1 VLPPA
6 PDEAGPPPA
15 ELDWVIPSLELCDPD
30 GEEEAV
36 SGDEHPIANKIAS
49 ELARGA
55 AEERL
60 KNRTPPGDRTRAA
73 MSTCKPAGRA
83 TRGSAAWPAREFAD
97 FSPVQR
103 SCRPC
108 PAPDRGAAGPRS
120 RRRPPRHAASDQA
133 NPKPPPLQ
141 PCAPGTSFRSSAT
154 TPPAGTHKAT
164 EPMFTWAMRK
174 VFGTSHD
181 RAVRRCRPK
190 VEAINKLEK
199 DMQKLSDAQLRAKTA
214 EFKEKLEKGATV
226 DDILVPAFAVCREAS
241 KRALKMRHY
250 DVQLIGGMILHQG
263 SIAEMRTG
271 EGKTLVATLPAYLN
285 ALEGKGVHI
294 VTVNDYLARRDSE
307 WMGKLYNFLGMEVG
321 VVVPQQSDTEKQQAY
336 QADITY
342 GQNNEFGFDYLRDNM
357 KFSALEYQQRP
368 LHYAIVDEVDSILID
383 EARTPLIISGQGER
397 SSEKYRSINDI
408 IPKLKNEEHYAVDEK
423 GHSVTLTDEGT
434 EVAEKLL
441 TKAGIL
447 KGGNLYATDN
457 LETLHILNQ
466 CLRAHTLYKRDV
478 NYMVATR
485 EPRRGAEVLIIDE
498 FTGRVLAGRRWSD
511 GLHQAVEAKENVRIQ
526 EESRTMATITFQNL
540 FRIYKKLSGMTGTAD
555 TEASEFHATYKLDV
569 VCIPTNKST
578 IREDFEDVVYKTEK
592 EKFTAVI
599 NEILEKHEKG
609 QPILVGTTSVEKSG
623 AIARFL
629 AKKGIKHEVLNAKHH
644 ENEAY
649 IIAQAGRKGSIT
661 VSTNMAGR
669 GTDILLGGSPEML
682 AKLKFKE
689 QNRIPEAETEAF
701 EELTEELRDRCKKEG
716 DEVREVGGLYILGTE
731 RHESR
736 RIDNQ
741 LRGRA
746 GRQGDP
752 GTSRFFLSLEDD
764 LMRIFAGDRVKNLME
779 RMGMPDDEPIEHPWV
794 TKSVENAQKKVEERN
809 FDIRKNLLEYDD
821 VMNSQRKTVYELRQQ
836 LLAGRYYPELF
847 DDEGKP
853 LGEKRLI
860 KPLERLKESVLPDLG
875 SLLGMFAEDPILP
888 RDKDGNPRT
897 IGKDDFKGIGKL
909 VETENLQREVYTRW
923 GVRVDFKEL
932 PEKPI
937 EAYEELAKLI
947 PQALTEQRER
957 ALDLIDRIIGA
968 MVEESCPPRKPPEDW
983 DWGGIFQGFKEHF
996 GSELPDE
1003 VSHRSDAEDLAHHL
1017 YERAEKIF
1025 VEREKEVGTELV
1037 LRVFRHYYLEEA
1049 DKAWVDHLNDMEH
1062 LRDGIGLR
1070 GYGQKDPRQE
1080 YKKEGYN
1087 MFVNMMARVSSNV
1100 LTKLFAMQV
1109 RKQEEEEE
1117 IEAADLA
1124 KHVAAL
1130 QKAVAKHDEELP
1142 PGASANP
1149 PEQPAVVADQECPCG
1164 SGKPFDK
1171 CHGAADADA
1180 EEEATA

>member
-1 VLPPA
+1 
-6 PDEAGPPPA
+6 
-15 ELDWVIPSLELCDPD
+15 
-30 GEEEAV
+30 
-36 SGDEHPIANKIAS
+36 
-49 ELARGA
+49 
-55 AEERL
+55 
-60 KNRTPPGDRTRAA
+60 
-73 MSTCKPAGRA
+73 
-83 TRGSAAWPAREFAD
+83 
-97 FSPVQR
+97 
-103 SCRPC
+103 
-108 PAPDRGAAGPRS
+108 
-120 RRRPPRHAASDQA
+120 
-133 NPKPPPLQ
+133 
-141 PCAPGTSFRSSAT
+141 
-154 TPPAGTHKAT
+154 
-164 EPMFTWAMRK
+164 MFTWAMRK
-174 VFGTSHD
+174 IFGTSHD
-181 RAVRRCRPK
+181 RAVRRMRPR

-199 DMQKLSDAQLRAKTA
+199 EMAKLTDAELQAKTPELKQKLAN
-214 EFKEKLEKGATV
+214 GATL

-241 KRALKMRHY
+241 KRVLKMRHY
-250 DVQLIGGMILHQG
+250 DVQLIGGMVLHQG

-271 EGKTLVATLPAYLN
+271 EGKTLVATLPSYLN
-285 ALEGKGVHI
+285 GLEGKGVHI
-294 VTVNDYLARRDSE
+294 VTVNDYLARRDAE
-307 WMGKLYNFLGMEVG
+307 WMAKLHNFLGLSVG
-321 VVVPQQSDTEKQQAY
+321 VVVPQQSDAEKHSAY
-336 QADITY
+336 QSDITY

-368 LHYAIVDEVDSILID
+368 LNYAIVDEVDSILID
-383 EARTPLIISGQGER
+383 EARTPLIISGQGET
-397 SSEKYRSINDI
+397 SSNKYRAINEI

-441 TKAGIL
+441 TRGGTL
-447 KGGNLYATDN
+447 KGGNLYDTDN

-485 EPRRGAEVLIIDE
+485 EPRKGPEVLIIDE

-540 FRIYKKLSGMTGTAD
+540 FRIYKKLAGMTGTAD
-555 TEASEFHATYKLDV
+555 TEAAEFHATYKLDV
-569 VCIPTNKST
+569 VCIPTNKDC

-592 EKFTAVI
+592 EKFTALI
-599 NEILEKHEKG
+599 AEILEKHEKG
-609 QPILVGTTSVEKSG
+609 QPILVGTTSVEKST

-629 AKKGIKHEVLNAKHH
+629 EKKKIKHAVLNAKHH

-649 IIAQAGRKGSIT
+649 VVAQAGKKGSIT

-669 GTDILLGGSPEML
+669 GTDILLGGNPEMV
-682 AKLKFKE
+682 AKLRFKE
-689 QNRIPEAETEAF
+689 QNRVPEAEPEAF
-701 EELTEELRDRCKKEG
+701 DTLTEELRVEFKKEG
-716 DEVREVGGLYILGTE
+716 DEVREIGGLYILGTE

-821 VMNSQRKTVYELRQQ
+821 VMNAQRKTVYELRQQ
-836 LLAGRYYPELF
+836 LLAGRYYPDLVDE
-847 DDEGKP
+847 EGKA
-853 LGEKRLI
+853 LGEKRHI
-860 KPLERLKESVLPDLG
+860 KPLARLQESVLPDLG
-875 SLLGMFAEDPILP
+875 ALLGMFAEDPVMP
-888 RDKDGNPRT
+888 RDKDGNSRT
-897 IGKDDFKGIGKL
+897 IVRDDFKSLNKL
-909 VETENLQREVYTRW
+909 VETENLRREIYTRW
-923 GVRVDFKEL
+923 GVKVEFVKAKEQDQTKDAKKKNGAKAASQEGSEPLREEFVVD
-932 PEKPI
+932 EKPLVI
-937 EAYEELAKLI
+937 YDALAALI

-957 ALDLIDRIIGA
+957 ALDLIDRIVGA
-968 MVEESCPPRKPPEDW
+968 MIEESCPPRKPPEDW

-996 GSELPDE
+996 GVELPDKTA
-1003 VSHRSDAEDLAHHL
+1003 HRADAEDLAHHL
-1017 YERAEKIF
+1017 YDEAEKIF
-1025 VEREKEVGTELV
+1025 TAREKEVGTELV
-1037 LRVFRHYYLEEA
+1037 LRVFRHFYLEEA

-1070 GYGQKDPRQE
+1070 GYGQKDPKQE

-1087 MFVNMMARVSSNV
+1087 MFVNMLARVSSNV
-1100 LTKLFAMQV
+1100 VTKLFSMQV

-1130 QKAVAKHDEELP
+1130 QKAVAKHDDEVPPAATKKEE
-1142 PGASANP
+1142 
-1149 PEQPAVVADQECPCG
+1149 PAVVAEQECPCG
-1164 SGKPFDK
+1164 SGKPFAK
-1171 CHGAADADA
+1171 CHGAADEDS
-1180 EEEATA
+1180 ATA